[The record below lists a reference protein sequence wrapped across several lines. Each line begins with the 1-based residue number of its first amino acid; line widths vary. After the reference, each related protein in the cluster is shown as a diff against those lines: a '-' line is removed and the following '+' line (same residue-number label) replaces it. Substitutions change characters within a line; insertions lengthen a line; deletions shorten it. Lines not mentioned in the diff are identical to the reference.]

1 MQIPSRPPEDPLQ
14 AVEYATG
21 FESLRYIAQLE
32 AARAGSGAALA
43 RELGIAARPLQRF
56 LSGADPSREVWEAL
70 TALARSLPAPKPRAP
85 VGLLG
90 LAVVAEALPVHL
102 RRQARLRMAY
112 ALTDLF
118 TERGEPPPHWVAE
131 AIDLVPG

>member
-1 MQIPSRPPEDPLQ
+1 MDTIGYLTRVCTGQDTLLNGRTSSGTPVREPFRPTSEAMQTRSRPPEDPLRS
-14 AVEYATG
+14 AEYAIG

-43 RELGIAARPLQRF
+43 RELAIAPPRLQRF

-70 TALARSLPAPKPRAP
+70 TAHVRRLPAPRPLAP

-90 LAVVAEALPVHL
+90 FAVVAE
-102 RRQARLRMAY
+102 
-112 ALTDLF
+112 
-118 TERGEPPPHWVAE
+118 
-131 AIDLVPG
+131 